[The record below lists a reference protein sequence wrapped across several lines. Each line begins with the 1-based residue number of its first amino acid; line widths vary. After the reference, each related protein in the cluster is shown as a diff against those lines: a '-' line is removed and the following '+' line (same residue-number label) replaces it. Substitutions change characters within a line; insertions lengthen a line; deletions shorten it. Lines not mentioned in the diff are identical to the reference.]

1 MRITASQLRKIIS
14 QEVRSLNEGIY
25 DQIDDQPGARVPSV
39 SYEGPPGAL
48 ADLLYDKAKKNASG
62 LSIDFL
68 NNLIALLDNLDKNT
82 LNLIAGVVGTVGERE
97 ELEKL
102 LNSGGVSGY
111 DY

>member
-25 DQIDDQPGARVPSV
+25 DQIDDQYGARDPSV
-39 SYEGPPGAL
+39 SYEGPHGAR
-48 ADLLYDKAKKNASG
+48 ADLLYDKAEKKAGG

-68 NNLIALLDNLDKNT
+68 NKLIALDKNT
-82 LNLIAGVVGTVGERE
+82 FDLIADVIGTVGERE